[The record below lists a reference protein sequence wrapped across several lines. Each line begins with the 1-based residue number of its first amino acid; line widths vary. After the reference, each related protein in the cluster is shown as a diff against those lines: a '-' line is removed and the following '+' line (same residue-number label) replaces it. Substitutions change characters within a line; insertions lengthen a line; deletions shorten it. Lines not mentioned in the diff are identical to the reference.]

1 MKRRS
6 VEELLAE
13 LDALIGLERV
23 KREIHRQVAILR
35 VERLRTDAGMKS
47 PTITRHL
54 VFTGNPGTGKTTVAR
69 LVGGIYAALG
79 LLSQGQLIEVD
90 RSELVA
96 GYLGQTA
103 VKTAEVVAKSAGG
116 VLFIDEAYSLTG
128 DQYGTEA
135 IDTLVKEMEDRRD
148 DLVVIVAG
156 YPAPMKAFVAANPG
170 LASRFRTT
178 IEFDDYTDDELVAI
192 LTLLADGADYE
203 LTPEAVAHFREL
215 LAGTA
220 RESTFGNGRFSRNT
234 LEAAIGAHAWR
245 LRDVEAPTTEQ
256 LRQLLAED
264 LDQDDLADQDEQAK
278 LAEQDEQGEPA

>member
-1 MKRRS
+1 MK
-6 VEELLAE
+6 
-13 LDALIGLERV
+13 
-23 KREIHRQVAILR
+23 
-35 VERLRTDAGMKS
+35 T

-69 LVGGIYAALG
+69 LVGGIYAAME
-79 LLSQGQLIEVD
+79 LLSTGQLIEVD

-103 VKTAEVVAKSAGG
+103 VKTAEVVAKAAGG

-135 IDTLVKEMEDRRD
+135 VDTLVKEMEDRRD

-156 YPAPMKAFVAANPG
+156 YPAPMETFVAANPG

-178 IEFDDYTDDELVAI
+178 IEFDDYSDDELAQI
-192 LTLLADGADYE
+192 LTMLADGSDYE
-203 LTPEAVAHFREL
+203 LTAPALGHFREL
-215 LAGTA
+215 LAATPRG
-220 RESTFGNGRFSRNT
+220 STFGNGRFSRNT

-245 LRDVEAPTTEQ
+245 LRTIDAPTKDQ
-256 LRQLLAED
+256 LRTLLPED
-264 LDQDDLADQDEQAK
+264 LDKDDLSRDLDRDDPGDIPGTSEP
-278 LAEQDEQGEPA
+278 AEQDEQGDPA